1 MTSTNVLPLIGMGY
15 TFNSETGM
23 YTLTGVQRVDP
34 TTLDYENNDYYTTW
48 TDIFENGNNL
58 AVASGEYD
66 TALRKIKSVTKSEGT
81 YTSAKGETYKTIEY
95 YIMGYT
101 YTPRE
106 VESDKSDKGI
116 YQMNDEYGT
125 SYYYRGSVNNNYV
138 LFGGHYWRIIRINGD
153 GSIRLLYSGSKKDA
167 QGEELF
173 ARLTDSSLGY
183 SSTNRISF
191 NTNNGNPAYVGYMYG
206 NTLNSS
212 YAETHANEVDS
223 TIKKYLDSWYRQNI
237 VDKRL
242 SKYIADAGFCNDRSL
257 SPSNVGDGYTTSKL
271 THYDG
276 DNRYK
281 VTRSPALN
289 CQNSNDLFTTSSSG
303 KGNKALIYPIG
314 LMTIDELSLSGHSWG
329 KYQTLSYTA
338 SSSYYWTMTPS
349 LSGSIS
355 GDEVFRMGYV
365 GNTYKV
371 SNEFGVRPVIN
382 LKVDTEISG
391 GIGTSNEPFIVK

>member
-1 MTSTNVLPLIGMGY
+1 MTGTQNVDL
-15 TFNSETGM
+15 
-23 YTLTGVQRVDP
+23 
-34 TTLDYENNDYYTTW
+34 TTLDFSSNNYYYTQNSTNINQSGDLSTY
-48 TDIFENGNNL
+48 TDSTRTTILKVKG
-58 AVASGEYD
+58 
-66 TALRKIKSVTKSEGT
+66 VTKTNSKLETPNGT
-81 YTSAKGETYKTIEY
+81 KLAAITYNVTGYRYTQ
-95 YIMGYT
+95 
-101 YTPRE
+101 RE
-106 VESDKSDKGI
+106 IESDKSDKGL
-116 YQMNDEYGT
+116 YPMNDYNGT

-138 LFGGHYWRIIRINGD
+138 LFGGHYWRIIRVNGD